1 MGRLSALV
9 VGFALGAGAVGGSLN
24 YHVLKT
30 AQGYEFVPKSSMTF
44 EETYTDVREFGPA
57 DWVKH
62 PLLSQ
67 ALIKAD
73 KQHVFKD
80 AAVGKMVESVN
91 EMLNDLR

>member
-9 VGFALGAGAVGGSLN
+9 FGVLLGAGGVVGSLN
-24 YHVLKT
+24 YHILKT
-30 AQGYEFVPKSSMTF
+30 AQGLEFVPKSSLTF
-44 EETYTDVREFGPA
+44 EETYTDVREFSPA
-57 DWVKH
+57 DWMKH
-62 PLLSQ
+62 PSLSQ
-67 ALIKAD
+67 ALVKAD